1 MKSVFGAPVPV
12 WSRQPNEVWDLESPT
27 PVQCKFNGLHKRV
40 SRSAQTLPAV
50 LEGSFRLEWFSTR
63 RHAVLNPKRATLKIF
78 TAADPT
84 ARSSLLHAQRLL
96 CPSRRVLGPRG
107 KLGCQFMTLAKMGR
121 RRGRIIKGA
130 NPKTSMFVF
139 LSLALRKV

>member
-40 SRSAQTLPAV
+40 SRLAQTLPAV

-63 RHAVLNPKRATLKIF
+63 RHAVLNSKRATLMIF

-84 ARSSLLHAQRLL
+84 ARSSLLRAQGLL
-96 CPSRRVLGPRG
+96 CPSRRALG
-107 KLGCQFMTLAKMGR
+107 KLGCHFMMLAKMGR
-121 RRGRIIKGA
+121 RRGRVIKGA
-130 NPKTSMFVF
+130 TPKTSMLVF